1 MDELIDEGKPLR
13 TILVDDESLARR
25 VLREYLEDHSE
36 IEVVA
41 ECGDGFQAVKAVSE
55 HDPDLLILDIQM
67 PKLDGFEVLELLD
80 RSPLVIF
87 ATAHD
92 QHAMRA
98 FQVHAVD
105 YLLKPFSAEQL
116 AAALERASKLLGRG
130 EDQQLP
136 ALVATAREDRGPL
149 SRVLVRENLK
159 VHVIPTDKLDYVEAV
174 GDYVSL
180 VSGQHKYRKQQT
192 LKELEELLDPDD
204 FVRVHRSYLLRVD
217 RIDRLELYA
226 KDSRIAILRNGTRLP
241 VSRAGYR
248 RLKDLL

>member
-1 MDELIDEGKPLR
+1 MDEPRPLR
-13 TILVDDESLARR
+13 TVLVDDEPLARR
-25 VLREYLEDHSE
+25 VLREYLAGHPEV
-36 IEVVA
+36 EVVA
-41 ECGDGFQAVKAVSE
+41 ECSDGFQAVKAVSE
-55 HDPDLLILDIQM
+55 HDPDLLFLDIQM

-92 QHAMRA
+92 DHALRA

-116 AAALERASKLLGRG
+116 ADALQRTWKLLGRA
-130 EDQQLP
+130 EEQELP
-136 ALVATAREDRGPL
+136 ALAATAREDRRPL

-174 GDYVSL
+174 GDYVLL
-180 VSGQHKYRKQQT
+180 VSGERKYRKQQT
-192 LKELEELLDPDD
+192 LKELEELLDPED

-248 RLKDLL
+248 RLRELL